1 MRRLIKPLLLFA
13 LIACAGCTRASSDA
27 RIDHILAGPHGWI
40 DITLHAPVPA
50 SAAVAG
56 NAAASAAKLSRD
68 CLLLFAVNGETM
80 LTESGDLAQADAAK
94 NPLGYRFVAPAGTLD
109 TRLVITGCT
118 RDGVQQS
125 LSVPLQKD
133 HLASLEFDGRQLA
146 LKSNDPYAPI
156 SLDTLHA
163 QVVTLQHGAE
173 STDGA
178 LFKLTR
184 LARLGVLLNVVLAAA
199 AIVFAIRR
207 KRS

>member
-1 MRRLIKPLLLFA
+1 MRLLIKPLLLFA

-40 DITLHAPVPA
+40 DIALRAPVPA
-50 SAAVAG
+50 SAAVADK
-56 NAAASAAKLSRD
+56 AAASAAVLSHD
-68 CLLLFAVNGETM
+68 CLLSFAVDGETM

-109 TRLVITGCT
+109 TRLAITGCI
-118 RDGVQQS
+118 RDGVQQT
-125 LSVPLQKD
+125 LSIPLEKD
-133 HLASLEFDGRQLA
+133 HMASLEFDGRQLT
-146 LKSNDPYAPI
+146 LKSNEPYAPM
-156 SLDTLHA
+156 SLDTLHD
-163 QVVTLQHGAE
+163 QVAKLQHGAE

-178 LFKLTR
+178 LSKLTR
-184 LARLGVLLNVVLAAA
+184 LARLSLLLNVILVVA